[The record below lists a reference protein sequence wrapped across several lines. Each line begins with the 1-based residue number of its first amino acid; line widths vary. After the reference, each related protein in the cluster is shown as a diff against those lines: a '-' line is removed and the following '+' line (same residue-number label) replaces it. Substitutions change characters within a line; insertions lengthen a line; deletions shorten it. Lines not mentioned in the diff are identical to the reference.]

1 LVSWFKR
8 EILAHEESLIRYFL
22 RTWPNRSD
30 VCDLRQDTYVR
41 VFEAAAK
48 SLPHTP
54 KSFLFA
60 TARHLMIDRIRR
72 RQIVSIDS
80 VEDVDTLNSAVD
92 EISSEQ
98 RVAAHQ
104 ELLRL
109 AEAMNFLPPKC
120 REVVWMRRIEGLP
133 QKEVAM
139 RLGVTQKTVEKHMAH
154 GTKILARALL

>member
-1 LVSWFKR
+1 MV
-8 EILAHEESLIRYFL
+8 RYFL

-48 SLPHTP
+48 SLPHAP

-72 RQIVSIDS
+72 RQVVSIDS
-80 VEDVDTLNSAVD
+80 VEDLDTLNSAID

-104 ELLRL
+104 DLQRL
-109 AEAMNFLPPKC
+109 AEAMDFLPPKC
-120 REVVWMRRIEGLP
+120 REVVWMRRVEGLP

-139 RLGVTQKTVEKHMAH
+139 RLGVTQKTVEKHIAN